1 MNAFMKG
8 QIVNIISMVK
18 VFKNSCKMAA
28 SKDDGVMSR
37 EEEKQMKKIN
47 EAADRFIKELEKVMG

>member
-28 SKDDGVMSR
+28 LKDDGVMNR